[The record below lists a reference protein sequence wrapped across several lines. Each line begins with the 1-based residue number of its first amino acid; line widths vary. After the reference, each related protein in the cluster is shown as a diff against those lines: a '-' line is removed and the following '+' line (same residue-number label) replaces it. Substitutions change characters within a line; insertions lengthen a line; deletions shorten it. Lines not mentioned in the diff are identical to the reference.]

1 VLWLNF
7 ENQCIKRWWV
17 WSIYI
22 ELWVRFWF
30 KKPIISFRIIEE
42 IEIISLCSQI
52 EVLLKENYF
61 EKSFLINASF
71 IYQSNSFSLCSLINS
86 DFVVYINLSSSSSYS
101 TQLRLNYS
109 VELSWEESTKLDQVE
124 FNSQLNSINSTSW
137 FKLNDMFKHFTYL
150 K

>member
-7 ENQCIKRWWV
+7 ENQCIKKWWV

-30 KKPIISFRIIEE
+30 KKLIISFRIIEE

-71 IYQSNSFSLCSLINS
+71 ISQSNSFSLCSLINS

-109 VELSWEESTKLDQVE
+109 VELSWEESTQLDRVE

>member
-1 VLWLNF
+1 MLWLNF
-7 ENQCIKRWWV
+7 ENQCIKKWWV

-30 KKPIISFRIIEE
+30 KKLIISFRIIEE

-71 IYQSNSFSLCSLINS
+71 ISQSNSFSLCSLINS

-109 VELSWEESTKLDQVE
+109 VELSSI
-124 FNSQLNSINSTSW
+124 LNSIRSIQRVDSNSMTC
-137 FKLNDMFKHFTYL
+137 LNILLIWNKY
-150 K
+150 

>member
-1 VLWLNF
+1 MLWLNF
-7 ENQCIKRWWV
+7 ENQCIKKWWV

-30 KKPIISFRIIEE
+30 KKLIISFRIIEE

-71 IYQSNSFSLCSLINS
+71 ISQSNSFSLCSLINS

-109 VELSWEESTKLDQVE
+109 VELSWEESTQLDRVE